1 MSKGESH
8 ELPQGDQG
16 DYMEEEYPGKFQV
29 VGTASM
35 KVQVSG
41 TAEYIC
47 RTVDGL
53 QLLKVEGKLG
63 RGQT

>member
-1 MSKGESH
+1 
-8 ELPQGDQG
+8 
-16 DYMEEEYPGKFQV
+16 MEEEYPGKFQV
-29 VGTASM
+29 VGTASV

-53 QLLKVEGKLG
+53 QLLKVEGRLG
-63 RGQT
+63 RGQS